1 MHGNIFASKREGNE
15 DALRTLREVNHT
27 SGRAPNVSLIGMSLS
42 GAFSQGATDSQT
54 RMAKIKFPTPISS
67 GSLSHLPACQRWM
80 DWHMRIIHRNVLK
93 SNGASVA
100 SGIRLLK
107 AKAPTGLQSDYA
119 PERLERRSRMLAA
132 GSRGSGSSEL
142 GILSDVEPIEKE
154 YLLED
159 NQRVVNFLAAG
170 TQEDKQRFIDLLL
183 AKIDREWEARKA
195 VSQAHRTLRRPD
207 IYAYVERLWIN
218 SSLIRPH
225 YGLPITMVASSRK
238 KKSRHGITI
247 RKNKQSVS
255 TAEGSSSH
263 LNCAESYV
271 IY

>member
-1 MHGNIFASKREGNE
+1 
-15 DALRTLREVNHT
+15 
-27 SGRAPNVSLIGMSLS
+27 
-42 GAFSQGATDSQT
+42 
-54 RMAKIKFPTPISS
+54 
-67 GSLSHLPACQRWM
+67 
-80 DWHMRIIHRNVLK
+80 MRIIHRNVLK

-170 TQEDKQRFIDLLL
+170 TQEDKQRFIDLLH
-183 AKIDREWEARKA
+183 AQR
-195 VSQAHRTLRRPD
+195 
-207 IYAYVERLWIN
+207 
-218 SSLIRPH
+218 
-225 YGLPITMVASSRK
+225 
-238 KKSRHGITI
+238 
-247 RKNKQSVS
+247 
-255 TAEGSSSH
+255 
-263 LNCAESYV
+263 
-271 IY
+271 